1 MKKFIVTILAVLYLG
16 VSSGATVHFHYCMG
30 RLVEWGLVSKESAKC
45 SKCGMKAGTTK
56 NCCKKENKQIKVDS
70 AQKVSYS
77 SFHFEASSFDVI
89 TNNNA
94 VLPHIY
100 ISSVTEEYPLT
111 NAPPSA
117 ENTPVFLRNRN
128 FRI

>member
-30 RLVEWGLVSKESAKC
+30 QLVEWGLISKESEKC

-56 NCCKKENKQIKVDS
+56 NCCKKENKQIKIAS

-77 SFHFEASSFDVI
+77 SFQFEALSFDI
-89 TNNNA
+89 NTNNNP
-94 VLPHIY
+94 VIPDVY
-100 ISSVTEEYPLT
+100 ISSVTEEYPLI

-117 ENTPVFLRNRN
+117 ENTPVFLRNCN